1 METVAETFWS
11 KSKLLIK
18 GFIIGVLVLLLI
30 IPTIFVQSLVEE
42 REQRQREAITEVSSK
57 WAGHQ
62 VVTGPFIVLPYW
74 QMDADTTKKSRSK
87 HFAYFLPDALAVN
100 ATVAPKEK
108 YRGIYKVMLYNSKI
122 NLSGS
127 FNNINLQQLNI
138 LPQDVI
144 WNEAFVKFS
153 VADVKGLN
161 EEMLLKW
168 NGQQLNLSP
177 QSFDD
182 NSGSNG
188 LTATLPLNQNGLTGL
203 VNFSSQI
210 DINGSEQL
218 LFTPIG
224 KSTSVT
230 IQSPWP
236 HPSFKGDMLPQT
248 STVKEDGFSAT
259 WKSMAHK
266 RAFPQQWKDNAYVLG
281 NVPKSTDVT
290 TRTTDVVTNNNQIVA
305 AAFGTDLFVPVNNYQ
320 KTMRSVKYAVLC
332 ILLTFSAFFLIET
345 TNKRSVHPF
354 QYGLIGMA
362 LIVFYILLLSFS
374 EYVGFTTSYVI
385 ASVATVGLIGWFAKS
400 ILVSRRLSGI
410 LSVVLVL
417 MYTYI
422 FTLLQLQDYSL
433 LFGSIGLFIT
443 LAVIMYFSRK
453 IQW

>member
-11 KSKLLIK
+11 KSKILIK

-30 IPTIFVQSLVEE
+30 IPTIFVQNLVEE
-42 REQRQREAITEVSSK
+42 REQRQKEAIAEVSSK
-57 WAGHQ
+57 WAGQQ

-74 QMDADTTKKSRSK
+74 QMDADTTKKSRTK

-100 ATVAPKEK
+100 ATVTPKEK

-127 FNNINLQQLNI
+127 FNNVNLQQLNI

-144 WNEAFVKFS
+144 WNEAFVKFNL
-153 VADVKGLN
+153 ADVKGLN

-188 LTATLPLNQNGLTGL
+188 LTATLPLDQNGQTGL

-218 LFTPIG
+218 LFTPTG

-230 IQSPWP
+230 IQSSWP

-248 STVKEDGFSAT
+248 STVKGDGFSAT

-266 RAFPQQWKDNAYVLG
+266 RAFPQQWKYDFHG
-281 NVPKSTDVT
+281 C
-290 TRTTDVVTNNNQIVA
+290 
-305 AAFGTDLFVPVNNYQ
+305 YQ
-320 KTMRSVKYAVLC
+320 
-332 ILLTFSAFFLIET
+332 
-345 TNKRSVHPF
+345 
-354 QYGLIGMA
+354 
-362 LIVFYILLLSFS
+362 
-374 EYVGFTTSYVI
+374 
-385 ASVATVGLIGWFAKS
+385 
-400 ILVSRRLSGI
+400 
-410 LSVVLVL
+410 
-417 MYTYI
+417 
-422 FTLLQLQDYSL
+422 
-433 LFGSIGLFIT
+433 
-443 LAVIMYFSRK
+443 
-453 IQW
+453 